1 MYRFSVLLLLQLK
14 QYHISGRFSK
24 RIHSFFPVQTEVTL
38 AFSKLPA
45 DWKLLFQLTYIF
57 HAIAF
62 MDIATQVQATIAPM
76 NNFPFPRLPY
86 FLRLAVTSF
95 YGGEKGWTIEI
106 EAEIPG

>member
-45 DWKLLFQLTYIF
+45 DWKLLFQLTF
-57 HAIAF
+57 L
-62 MDIATQVQATIAPM
+62 
-76 NNFPFPRLPY
+76 LPG
-86 FLRLAVTSF
+86 LIVKVTSSVF
-95 YGGEKGWTIEI
+95 EKSGSYSYKPSEVEYELSNSGLVTT
-106 EAEIPG
+106 

>member
-45 DWKLLFQLTYIF
+45 DWKLLFQLTLRKCPLLYLTLIVWKSY
-57 HAIAF
+57 AWSC
-62 MDIATQVQATIAPM
+62 DQVHISLLSISEG
-76 NNFPFPRLPY
+76 NELG
-86 FLRLAVTSF
+86 VSH
-95 YGGEKGWTIEI
+95 
-106 EAEIPG
+106 